1 MKYYLGI
8 DLGTSSIKVSLATDD
23 GNIIDSESAEYPLL
37 LPKVNWSEQNPDEWY
52 NALILT
58 LKNLGKRNDLSKV
71 SSLSFSGQMHGLVLL
86 DANDNVIRPAILWND
101 SRVIDEVDYLNNEVG
116 IATLIE
122 ETSNIALCG
131 FTAPKVLW
139 VRNNEAENFKNIAKM
154 MLPKDYLAYKLSG
167 SFASD
172 VSDLSGTLFFDVKN
186 RCYSKKI
193 LDILGVTEDQ
203 LPKVYNSYEVI
214 GTVKEEFKEL
224 CGLEPTCKVV
234 IGGGDQAVGATGTN
248 TLAAGAMSVSL
259 GTSGVVFVPSEEYSY
274 EPNGLV
280 HSFRHTTG
288 NFHLMGCT
296 LSAMGSLKWWLEDIL
311 GTYDYAKELSS
322 MPETISDII
331 FLPYLMGERSPI
343 NDPLAKGYFSNLSL
357 FYKRSDLTKAVVEGI
372 CFSLFDVFTVMRN
385 NGVKATSARVIG
397 GGTKSKEF
405 MQILADIFGI
415 EMKTITTKDGGAL
428 GAIILAMVGDGL
440 YKSPEEAASKLV
452 HDKDS
457 YFPNPE
463 KHVQYL
469 EKFAKYKELYLK
481 TK

>member
-1 MKYYLGI
+1 MKHYLGI
-8 DLGTSSIKVSLATDD
+8 DLGTSSIKVSLATEE
-23 GNIIDSESAEYPLL
+23 GNIIDSESADYPLL

-86 DANDNVIRPAILWND
+86 DDQDLVIRPAILWND
-101 SRVIDEVDYLNNEVG
+101 SRVVDEVDYLNNEIG

-131 FTAPKVLW
+131 FTAPKILW
-139 VRNNEAENFKNIAKM
+139 VRNNEPENFKKIAKI

-167 SFASD
+167 TFASD

-193 LDILGVTEDQ
+193 LDILGIKESQ
-203 LPKVYNSYEVI
+203 LPKIYNSYEVI
-214 GTVKEEFKEL
+214 GTVKEEFNKI
-224 CGLEPTCKVV
+224 CGLPSTCKVV

-248 TLAAGAMSVSL
+248 TLTAGEMSISL
-259 GTSGVVFVPSEEYSY
+259 GTSGVVFVPSKEYSY

-288 NFHLMGCT
+288 DFHLMGCT

-311 GTYDYAKELSS
+311 GTDDYNKELSS
-322 MPETISDII
+322 MPESISDII

-343 NDPLAKGYFSNLSL
+343 NDPGAKGYFSNLSL

-372 CFSLFDVFTVMRN
+372 CFSLYDVFNVMRN

-440 YKSPEEAASKLV
+440 YETPNEAASKLV
-452 HDKDS
+452 ADKYS
-457 YFPNPE
+457 YLPNEE
-463 KHVQYL
+463 KHNQYKV
-469 EKFAKYKELYLK
+469 KFEEYKKLYLRNK
-481 TK
+481 